1 MSWLPDDRDLLSRF
15 RAGERKALEAVYRH
29 YSPHLSALVFKGLP
43 TQGGRVRATGP
54 FEVGAVVQ
62 ETFARAFGER
72 ARLAYDGLT
81 PYLSYLSAIA
91 RNHLLNERRV
101 REEPAEDRSLEGA
114 AGSQANGGAALSNPP
129 RRPDEVAEANEL
141 QNLIRGFLQGR
152 SPRDRGIFQARFVER
167 LTQDEAAARVGLTR
181 IQVRRAEAH
190 LRRDLLEVFK
200 ASGYFDQKQPVASS
214 LLSPAP
220 GEPKGAG

>member
-1 MSWLPDDRDLLSRF
+1 VSWLPSDRDMLARF

-29 YSPHLSALVFKGLP
+29 YAPQLSAMVFRGLP
-43 TQGGRVRATGP
+43 THGGRVRCTGP

-62 ETFARAFGER
+62 ETFARALQER

-101 REEPAEDRSLEGA
+101 REEPADAQAIDSA
-114 AGSQANGGAALSNPP
+114 AGLAANGEAALSSAPKG
-129 RRPDEVAEANEL
+129 PDEQVEATEL
-141 QNLIRGFLQGR
+141 SRLIEAFL
-152 SPRDRGIFQARFVER
+152 SAKSALERDIFHARFVER
-167 LTQDEAAARVGLTR
+167 LTQDEAAAKVGLSR

-190 LRRDLLEVFK
+190 LRRDLLAHFRDT
-200 ASGYFDQKQPVASS
+200 GYFDQVGPVVSS
-214 LLSPAP
+214 LLGP
-220 GEPKGAG
+220 GQPRGVGR